1 MSPKPRFAP
10 GLLTGT
16 HTYGAPTNSD
26 QGCGTQLQREEYKS
40 NPTEHVRS
48 TRGRAGK
55 EHPTYQPGVT
65 KSLPRDTSIPTL
77 MTSISLL
84 SPTILHYGADRAG
97 LLVPIWGDIESL
109 GGSVYPPPDCT
120 PDFPLPEKVF
130 LSGAQCAPPQPPA
143 YLEDLVIHPC
153 GVPPHPGSLGC
164 WPASFPSMSPRLSGD
179 HVGLLHCTS
188 NVHPTYSNGLRDR
201 PHKCHSHVPETG
213 VWLFFHL

>member
-1 MSPKPRFAP
+1 MSLKPQFAP

-40 NPTEHVRS
+40 NPTEHVRR

-55 EHPTYQPGVT
+55 EHPTYQPGVA
-65 KSLPRDTSIPTL
+65 KSLLRDTSIPTL
-77 MTSISLL
+77 MAPISLL
-84 SPTILHYGADRAG
+84 SPTILHYRAGRAG

-120 PDFPLPEKVF
+120 PDLPLPEKVF
-130 LSGAQCAPPQPPA
+130 LSGDQCACPPPEPPA

-153 GVPPHPGSLGC
+153 AVPSTSRKP
-164 WPASFPSMSPRLSGD
+164 
-179 HVGLLHCTS
+179 GLLAASSPAC
-188 NVHPTYSNGLRDR
+188 PQALWR
-201 PHKCHSHVPETG
+201 PRWALALYFQCAP
-213 VWLFFHL
+213 HLL

>member
-130 LSGAQCAPPQPPA
+130 LSGAQCAPPTTCLLGGPCHSPLRSPPT
-143 YLEDLVIHPC
+143 
-153 GVPPHPGSLGC
+153 
-164 WPASFPSMSPRLSGD
+164 PRKP
-179 HVGLLHCTS
+179 GLLAGFI
-188 NVHPTYSNGLRDR
+188 PQ
-201 PHKCHSHVPETG
+201 HVPQAL
-213 VWLFFHL
+213 WRPRRALALYFQCAPHLL